1 MGEVQDQALELR
13 DAAIWAEWVGGMN
26 QAEIGRRRG
35 IDQSAVSKA
44 ISRFLATVPAQD
56 KFAFLARALVRMER
70 LHAVFSPLADQGDK
84 GAARV
89 VIQAQALEGR
99 YLGLDSP
106 AKLELIQA
114 QDQFRHQPVDV
125 RAELAALLH
134 KIRGEAAR
142 EAS

>member
-1 MGEVQDQALELR
+1 MPEVQDQALELR
-13 DAAIWAEWVGGMN
+13 DAEIWAEWVSGTN
-26 QAEIGRRRG
+26 QVDIGRRRNL
-35 IDQSAVSKA
+35 DQSSVSRS

-70 LHAVFSPLADQGDK
+70 LHQVFSPLADAGDK
-84 GAARV
+84 GAARI

-114 QDQFRHQPVDV
+114 QDQIRHEPIDV
-125 RAELAALLH
+125 KAELARLVAE
-134 KIRGEAAR
+134 IRGRQDAA
-142 EAS
+142 A